1 MKIDKDIKS
10 LWDKADNLANG
21 NGLTDEIIICDD
33 DDYYLARG
41 SEPPR
46 FKYYKHVRAEKWRA
60 LGHKPLLDED
70 YDHSITQ
77 EELDFILKRELWLSP
92 EERYQHE
99 KRNWLFHDLSLL
111 HE

>member
-1 MKIDKDIKS
+1 MSDRLNAFAPKD
-10 LWDKADNLANG
+10 D
-21 NGLTDEIIICDD
+21 DD
-33 DDYYLARG
+33 DDYYLAIG

-46 FKYYKHVRAEKWRA
+46 FRYYRQIRAEKWKA

-77 EELDFILKRELWLSP
+77 EELDFILKRELWPSS

-99 KRNWLFHDLSLL
+99 KRNPGFSMNQVGI
-111 HE
+111 